1 MDHCKKQRDRLVKQI
16 SDEME
21 ALQQQIGCLLSP
33 RVAQALAS
41 VPRHEFVPEALQS
54 AAYDDQALPIGWNQT
69 ISQPFIVALM
79 TERLAPQPQH
89 RLLEIGTGSGY
100 QAAVLS
106 LLVQRVFS
114 IEMVPAL
121 ATAAS
126 QRLARLGFDNIEVRQ
141 GDGRQGWVEQAPF
154 DGIIVT
160 AAAAE
165 LPPALPAQLKIGGRL
180 VAPLGR
186 APFAQDLCVFQKEAE
201 GRMCSRSL
209 LAVTFVPLV

>member
-1 MDHCKKQRDRLVKQI
+1 MDDSKKQRDRLVKQV

-21 ALQQQIGCLLSP
+21 ELHQRVGCLLSP

-41 VPRHEFVPEALQS
+41 VPRHEFVPAALQS

-69 ISQPFIVALM
+69 ISQPFIVGLM
-79 TERLAPQPQH
+79 TERLEPQPQH
-89 RLLEIGTGSGY
+89 RVLEIGTGSGY

-114 IEMVPAL
+114 VEMIPAL

-126 QRLARLGFDNIEVRQ
+126 QRLARLGFDNVEVRQ

-186 APFAQDLCVFQKEAE
+186 SPFAQDLCVFQKEAE
-201 GRMCSRSL
+201 GRMCRRSL
-209 LAVTFVPLV
+209 LAVAFVPLV